1 MDFYLVWFD
10 DDRKKTTEFKLQE
23 AVEAYERRFHKHPNV
38 ILVSEQDRFETA
50 AGVRLRPLSYIRPS
64 NFYVGFEEAA

>member
-10 DDRKKTTEFKLQE
+10 DDRKKATGDKIRE
-23 AVEAYERRFHKHPNV
+23 AMAAYERRTGRNPNIV
-38 ILVSEQDRFETA
+38 LINEQDRVEPA
-50 AGVRLRPLSYIRPS
+50 PAVQLRALSYIRPS

>member
-10 DDRKKTTEFKLQE
+10 DDRKKTTEIKIEE
-23 AVEAYERRFHKHPNV
+23 AMDAYERRFHRHPNV
-38 ILVSEQDRFETA
+38 ILISEQDRIETES
-50 AGVRLRPLSYIRPS
+50 VRLRSLSYIRPS

>member
-10 DDRKKTTEFKLQE
+10 DDRKKSTEFKLQE

-38 ILVSEQDRFETA
+38 ILVSEQDRFEATSP
-50 AGVRLRPLSYIRPS
+50 VRLRPRSYIRPS